1 MLLWQLPLGYLLS
14 ADLRGNNGNRQSSRK
29 HINYRCVEV
38 TQMKPIIPTAYL
50 SLVSLLTLSAGIT
63 SAQALPNFGKLQG
76 LPTSTSES
84 LISQVNPPAQP
95 PMQPPGQPSV
105 QPPPDGPPPPA
116 PVPPPP
122 PPSNSPPSADSK
134 PGSSKNEVGCVV
146 RFRHSP
152 CALRL
157 RESPQAPQ
165 S

>member
-1 MLLWQLPLGYLLS
+1 
-14 ADLRGNNGNRQSSRK
+14 
-29 HINYRCVEV
+29 
-38 TQMKPIIPTAYL
+38 MKPIIPTAYL

-76 LPTSTSES
+76 LPASTSES
-84 LISQVNPPAQP
+84 LISQVNPPADAPPAQPPGQP
-95 PMQPPGQPSV
+95 PMPPAGQPSV
-105 QPPPDGPPPPA
+105 QPPPEGGP
-116 PVPPPP
+116 VSPPP
-122 PPSNSPPSADSK
+122 PPSNSTPSADSK

-157 RESPQAPQ
+157 RESPQPPQ